1 MKNNMILSTKKLFSN
16 IRHSPKRKYKICHKS
31 KLSAPIISINENKNE
46 INIMQNPIINT
57 ISHEEN
63 PFLKS
68 QINQLKNSKTLCSK
82 RFSKKTNN
90 EKYKANHSKK
100 DSLKNEFYSNKIK
113 NNVGIR
119 NRKKSQDDIELLYKY
134 FRESNLKSAFII
146 DTNGNNNLDEE
157 KKKLFK
163 DYFNKKSSNS
173 LNQKKINLSPAKKP
187 EYNYKKFTPRS
198 PSIKTNRIY
207 KKKFSK
213 FNNFNGNLNC
223 LKKCND
229 DEKIIKLEECNI
241 DNKNFEDSF
250 EIKDENK
257 KEINDEDDNSIFENN
272 IYKSNY
278 SSFIGSF
285 LYDDFHQILFNS
297 KGKI

>member
-1 MKNNMILSTKKLFSN
+1 MILSTKKLFSKL
-16 IRHSPKRKYKICHKS
+16 RHSPKRKYKIYHKS

-68 QINQLKNSKTLCSK
+68 QINQIKNSKTLCSK
-82 RFSKKTNN
+82 RFSKKTNS
-90 EKYKANHSKK
+90 KKFKANHSKIY
-100 DSLKNEFYSNKIK
+100 SLKNEFNSNKIK

-119 NRKKSQDDIELLYKY
+119 NRKESQDDIELLYKY

-146 DTNGNNNLDEE
+146 DINGNNNLDEE

-163 DYFNKKSSNS
+163 DYFNKKGSNS
-173 LNQKKINLSPAKKP
+173 LNQKKINLSPAKKS
-187 EYNYKKFTPRS
+187 EYSYNKFTRRS
-198 PSIKTNRIY
+198 PSIKTNRTY

-223 LKKCND
+223 LKKYND
-229 DEKIIKLEECNI
+229 DENIIKLEECNI

-257 KEINDEDDNSIFENN
+257 KEINDEDDNSIFEND

-285 LYDDFHQILFNS
+285 LYDDFYQILFNS